1 MDLSQIV
8 FFSSQQG
15 VVSIRCF
22 TDKSRGEWSE
32 NFHEIKKQHL
42 LDGTMDIWLMRERFS
57 GHPDNNLYLKNFY
70 VEEKID

>member
-22 TDKSRGEWSE
+22 AHKPRGEWSE

-42 LDGTMDIWLMRERFS
+42 LDGTMDIWLMGERFS
-57 GHPDNNLYLKNFY
+57 GHPDNNLYLKGFY